1 MDNFDEKIKE
11 EKRERTRYDIN
22 IAFMPVFI
30 ILLTE
35 FIVDWI
41 QSGTTTI
48 FQILKISI
56 PLLVFCV
63 LRFNLKHSKN
73 P

>member
-1 MDNFDEKIKE
+1 MNKE
-11 EKRERTRYDIN
+11 IIDQDKKDRTRYDIN

-41 QSGTTTI
+41 QYGMTNI
-48 FQILKISI
+48 FPILKILI
-56 PLLVFCV
+56 PLLAFWY
-63 LRFNLKHSKN
+63 LRFNLKKSKN